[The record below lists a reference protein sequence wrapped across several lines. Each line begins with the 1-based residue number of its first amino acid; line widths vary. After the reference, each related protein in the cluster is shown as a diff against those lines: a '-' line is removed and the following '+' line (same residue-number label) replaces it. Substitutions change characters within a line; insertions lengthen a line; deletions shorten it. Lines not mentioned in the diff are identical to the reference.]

1 MLHYFLYRK
10 KCIQLCLIK
19 LVKSLANK
27 KLILKARISRWHMNV
42 TYIYYWFIF
51 QSQCFSF
58 ILQTFLYHIFMVSS
72 FFFVYL
78 KHTCT
83 TNNFIEKCKVDQT
96 FHRQLHLFFF
106 GYIIV
111 VACVI
116 DSLLFKIKHS
126 YIDTFSWILY
136 VCDLFDLDWI

>member
-1 MLHYFLYRK
+1 
-10 KCIQLCLIK
+10 
-19 LVKSLANK
+19 
-27 KLILKARISRWHMNV
+27 
-42 TYIYYWFIF
+42 
-51 QSQCFSF
+51 
-58 ILQTFLYHIFMVSS
+58 MVSS

-83 TNNFIEKCKVDQT
+83 TNNFIEKCKVDQKFT
-96 FHRQLHLFFF
+96 VLHGQLHLIFF

-126 YIDTFSWILY
+126 YIDTFSQIVY
-136 VCDLFDLDWI
+136 VCDLFDLD